1 MNLKEFFSTN
11 NVTEIR
17 NKWQSVEGYENLDN
31 VIGKDVWICDYR
43 INDPNNKPIRNVQPK
58 MVRVFNN
65 DDLPKNKN
73 VYYSPIHFREIKGD
87 RVLSTIIKPY
97 DNTGFRAYTGVCLNI
112 FENKD
117 DCICYFN
124 GQLKEA
130 IGIIMRYKEKQNS

>member
-65 DDLPKNKN
+65 DNLPKNKN
-73 VYYSPIHFREIKGD
+73 VYYSPIVI
-87 RVLSTIIKPY
+87 L
-97 DNTGFRAYTGVCLNI
+97 TGN
-112 FENKD
+112 
-117 DCICYFN
+117 
-124 GQLKEA
+124 
-130 IGIIMRYKEKQNS
+130 